1 MTNTDWMQHRTF
13 NISRRTLYRWRAK
26 LKCSKRVIELQP
38 RSSRPITF
46 RASSINPLII
56 KKIREVR
63 EIYPN
68 MGKDKIFHL
77 QEFRDY
83 CNFLHCKI
91 PSISTIGRIIAR
103 DPFKMRYSLKRAKIK
118 RIRVQEKRRK
128 PKDYTSL
135 PLQTI
140 AMDTITYRFEGRNHY
155 VLTAIDLN
163 TRVAY
168 AKPLITKHT
177 KYTARA
183 LLEIIENVERLRAK
197 ALSSSH
203 NSKIPITILSDN
215 GSEFHKEFEA
225 LIKEKKLEHLWTYP
239 RSPKQ
244 NAHNERFN
252 RTIQESFIQYNQD
265 LLFKDP
271 KRFEEK
277 LREWVEIYNT
287 KIPHKSLNYK
297 TPMECVVEWQNSM
310 EKKCQR
316 L

>member
-1 MTNTDWMQHRTF
+1 
-13 NISRRTLYRWRAK
+13 
-26 LKCSKRVIELQP
+26 
-38 RSSRPITF
+38 
-46 RASSINPLII
+46 
-56 KKIREVR
+56 
-63 EIYPN
+63 
-68 MGKDKIFHL
+68 
-77 QEFRDY
+77 
-83 CNFLHCKI
+83 
-91 PSISTIGRIIAR
+91 
-103 DPFKMRYSLKRAKIK
+103 
-118 RIRVQEKRRK
+118 
-128 PKDYTSL
+128 
-135 PLQTI
+135 
-140 AMDTITYRFEGRNHY
+140 MDIITYRFEGRNHY

-168 AKPLITKHT
+168 AKPLTTKHT

-277 LREWVEIYNT
+277 LREWIEIYNT

-297 TPMECVVEWQNSM
+297 TPMQCVVEWQNSM